1 MRDARDG
8 AAWGAGK
15 FLTLST
21 PSFHLL
27 PVCLPWPTP
36 VHSLLIMEHGSCIPQ
51 ESASWGAEQG
61 EQRVDVGKEM
71 ENNQQ
76 RSQGK
81 RSIRTGGHGC
91 V

>member
-1 MRDARDG
+1 MRDAGYG

-21 PSFHLL
+21 PFPP
-27 PVCLPWPTP
+27 PVSVPPVANPT
-36 VHSLLIMEHGSCIPQ
+36 
-51 ESASWGAEQG
+51 ASWGAEQG

-71 ENNQQ
+71 ESNQQ

-81 RSIRTGGHGC
+81 SSTAIRTRGQGC